1 VAHGEIMAFRYF
13 AAYSI
18 TGVIAVLQVGK
29 FPDRAVNLGFAL
41 IQQYFVLN
49 VAQFLFILSNIR
61 NPVRLEILAVGGV
74 RHQLAVDVELLVHI
88 GDLVARQADDALDV
102 VHRGVHGIAEHHH
115 IAALRRTHLDDLLVD
130 DGQADAIAELVD
142 QDKVSRLQRGQH
154 GTRRDAERLDHERAQ
169 HEHKQDHW
177 KEADRVLH
185 PPRHAGGGRG
195 GFLAQARRFLGIG
208 RMAGVRRRGGGL
220 CALRAPAPQYRDIQ
234 GPDDAGYYQQHK
246 KYQCKIRAH
255 GVCRL
260 LSLLVFDLQ
269 NGQES
274 LLRDFYAADL
284 LHALLA
290 GLLLFKQLLLAGDV
304 AAVALGQYVLA
315 QRLDVL
321 ARDDFGADGR
331 LDGHVEH
338 LARDQAAHAGDHV
351 AGPVP
356 GIGAVHDHGERVD
369 LVAVDEQV
377 DPDHVGRAVLEE

>member
-1 VAHGEIMAFRYF
+1 
-13 AAYSI
+13 
-18 TGVIAVLQVGK
+18 
-29 FPDRAVNLGFAL
+29 
-41 IQQYFVLN
+41 
-49 VAQFLFILSNIR
+49 
-61 NPVRLEILAVGGV
+61 
-74 RHQLAVDVELLVHI
+74 
-88 GDLVARQADDALDV
+88 
-102 VHRGVHGIAEHHH
+102 
-115 IAALRRTHLDDLLVD
+115 
-130 DGQADAIAELVD
+130 
-142 QDKVSRLQRGQH
+142 
-154 GTRRDAERLDHERAQ
+154 
-169 HEHKQDHW
+169 QDHW

-220 CALRAPAPQYRDIQ
+220 GALRAPAPQYRDIQ

-246 KYQCKIRAH
+246 KYQCKIPAH

-331 LDGHVEH
+331 LDRDVVH
-338 LARDQAAHAGDHV
+338 LARDQRTHARDHV
-351 AGPVP
+351 APARARA
-356 GIGAVHDHGERVD
+356 GAVHDHRERID
-369 LVAVDEQV
+369 AIAVDEQV
-377 DPDHVGRAVLEE
+377 DLDHVGAAILLELVVHRGVAARDGLQTVEEVEHDLGQRDLVGEVDLA